1 VSSWGRKSVVA
12 GKKQRTLDPEAE
24 RFVPEQKLECMAIEA
39 ADLIADNLDAEQMQR
54 LVLLLSLKSNKQ
66 SDVRAHTPLPPGV

>member
-1 VSSWGRKSVVA
+1 
-12 GKKQRTLDPEAE
+12 
-24 RFVPEQKLECMAIEA
+24 VPEQKLECMAIEA